1 MKQNRLLLGLCIV
14 SGFIS
19 AQTIEN
25 YIPSNQPDS
34 RYQVHNNGTVTDKRT
49 KLQWKVCSQGQG
61 WRSNNC
67 SGEAKE
73 YNWQQ
78 ALKQGQNEAF
88 AGFSDWRLPNI
99 EELRSIVAFDRY
111 RPAINLAI
119 FPATPSYG
127 YYWSSSPVA
136 YYSNKAWFF
145 YFSYGGDLSND
156 RSKKILVR
164 LVRGRQ

>member
-14 SGFIS
+14 SGFLS

-119 FPATPSYG
+119 FPNTESSS
-127 YYWSSSPVA
+127 YWSSSPNA
-136 YYSNKAWFF
+136 YYGVLAWLIGFGNGSDSNYYRYDK
-145 YFSYGGDLSND
+145 Y
-156 RSKKILVR
+156 LVR